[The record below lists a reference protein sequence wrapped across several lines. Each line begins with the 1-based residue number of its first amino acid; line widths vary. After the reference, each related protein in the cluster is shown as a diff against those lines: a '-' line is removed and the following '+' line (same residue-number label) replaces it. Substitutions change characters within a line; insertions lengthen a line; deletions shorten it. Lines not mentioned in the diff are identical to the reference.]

1 MSLYRDFN
9 DYMNL
14 SEELLLALNR
24 ELLPDGTIHWQERQ
38 IDMSPPFKRVKFMD
52 IISEKSCL
60 TIAQLWDEAEVNAHI
75 KKQFPE
81 EPLPPTFG
89 KMLELLFDCY
99 VEKTLID
106 PTFVTYYPKAISPL
120 SKTSRLDE
128 RETERFELY
137 VAGMEIAN
145 GFSELNDP
153 LEQRKRFEEQLR
165 NRESGDDEAQMID
178 NNFLQALEYG
188 MAPAAGEGIG
198 IDRLVMLY
206 SGASSIKEVILF
218 PLLRPK
224 E

>member
-1 MSLYRDFN
+1 M
-9 DYMNL
+9 
-14 SEELLLALNR
+14 E
-24 ELLPDGTIHWQERQ
+24 
-38 IDMSPPFKRVKFMD
+38 
-52 IISEKSCL
+52 IIAEKVGL
-60 TIAQLWDEAEVNAHI
+60 TPEQLWDEESVKSHI
-75 KKQFPE
+75 QKHFPE

-89 KMLELLFDCY
+89 KMLELLFDFY
-99 VEKTLID
+99 VEKTLVE

-120 SKTSRLDE
+120 SKVSRLDE
-128 RETERFELY
+128 RETERFELFI
-137 VAGMEIAN
+137 AGMEIAN

-165 NRESGDDEAQMID
+165 DRERGDEEAQLID

-206 SGASSIKEVILF
+206 TGAASIKEVILF
-218 PLLRPK
+218 PLLRPQ